1 MKEVMI
7 LNELEQIK
15 TVSNMYRI
23 EVIES
28 FEGKQATAK
37 MIADNM
43 GEPHAKVNYHI
54 KELLNVGV
62 LELVEEKVRLGIV
75 EKFYRPSAKV
85 FIIDKSILANDEKT
99 IDKLSC
105 GKHICVF
112 NGIAKD
118 FYEAI
123 EKSNILNNGE
133 SLIQKE
139 DCYLT
144 KEEVELL
151 RVRLKASLAEIV
163 KERKSRS
170 YCNLKHYSVSTL
182 VVPKL

>member
-28 FEGKQATAK
+28 FGGKQATAK
-37 MIADNM
+37 TISDKM

-54 KELLNVGV
+54 KELLNVGI

-85 FIIDKSILANDEKT
+85 FIIDKSILIKDGES
-99 IDKLSC
+99 IDGFLC
-105 GKHICVF
+105 GEHICAF
-112 NGIAKD
+112 DGIAKD
-118 FYEAI
+118 FYNAI
-123 EKSNILNNGE
+123 EKSEAVNNGE
-133 SLIQKE
+133 SLIHKRE
-139 DCYLT
+139 CYLT
-144 KEEVELL
+144 AEEVDLL
-151 RVRLKASLAEIV
+151 QGRLEASIEEFV
-163 KERKSRS
+163 NGRKDRG
-170 YCNLKHYSVSTL
+170 YCELKHYSVSTL
-182 VVPKL
+182 VVPK